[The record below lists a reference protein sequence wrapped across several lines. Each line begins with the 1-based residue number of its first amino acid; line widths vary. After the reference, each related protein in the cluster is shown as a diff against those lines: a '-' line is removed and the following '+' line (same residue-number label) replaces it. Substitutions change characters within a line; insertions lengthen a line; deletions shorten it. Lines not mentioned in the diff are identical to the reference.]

1 MAKTLILSFDTNKL
15 KANYKIVNDVVK
27 PQQTV

>member
-15 KANYKIVNDVVK
+15 KTNYEIVNDVVK
-27 PQQTV
+27 PQQTL